1 MAAASKYMAQGL
13 TFHNWHSWFHGLCVL
28 PSFSQELPSFPL
40 GTLWGCVSS
49 IFLSLACCV
58 WLIHTRHSR
67 FQHNALKLFV
77 SHCSHVHAFTDCG
90 GTKLLIFVLVCYFKV
105 TNNFSYWKNS
115 ISLLRTLQS
124 EPRQFL
130 HPDLPS
136 LLHEHI
142 TSSLL
147 LSFCLKCMSLKMH
160 S

>member
-1 MAAASKYMAQGL
+1 MARGL

-28 PSFSQELPSFPL
+28 PSFSKSCLLS
-40 GTLWGCVSS
+40 LWGHCGAVCPPSS
-49 IFLSLACCV
+49 CLSLAV
-58 WLIHTRHSR
+58 YDWYTHVTLDFSIMLS
-67 FQHNALKLFV
+67 QKLFV

-105 TNNFSYWKNS
+105 TNNFSFWKNS

-130 HPDLPS
+130 DPDPPS
-136 LLHEHI
+136 LFHEHI
-142 TSSLL
+142 TPSLL
-147 LSFCLKCMSLKMH
+147 LSFCPKCMSLKMH